1 MKMDQETKRALW
13 RKINFSFTIFWIT
26 MVPISIYTGWI
37 SSIVFVSAVSIYANA
52 ISHLAAWRA
61 DD

>member
-1 MKMDQETKRALW
+1 MDKEKQ
-13 RKINFSFTIFWIT
+13 RKWWKILNMVLTAFWII

-37 SSIVFVSAVSIYANA
+37 ASIIFVSAVSIYANA
-52 ISHLAAWRA
+52 ASHLAAWRA